1 MGIQMLYQQKIN
13 QKDLQISLLSEHLR
27 HSRFGFLGVQALF
40 ISAVAGLI
48 WYQVESSLAIR
59 WIAAMS
65 LLGLIYSLYM
75 WRAVARKAFIDEPA
89 RILVMLILGAV
100 STGGAWGLSVI
111 WLEPLLPDMAFYF
124 LILLVTVM
132 VVTATAVISVVRIV
146 YQAWLLSTLIPI
158 ACLLAWHFDD
168 RSYNLLMSLS
178 LLGLC
183 ILLLFVGSWLSQSF
197 LDMTQSSLERQ
208 SMSEEF
214 ATLSENLRVRNFQL
228 EQLRDQL
235 ADIATIDE
243 LTGLRNRRGGNQM
256 LEDELSRAK
265 RAGAPL
271 TVIAIDVDCF
281 KQYNDTYGHPSGD
294 RVLQQVAEILVSVTG
309 RAGDVAV
316 RMGGEEFLLLSPGT
330 TEVEAMEVA
339 GLVKQRLEAAA
350 IAHASSSVASHVTVS
365 LGVVSCVPEM
375 RTTIEDMIHA
385 ADKALY
391 DSKGNGRNRATLGN
405 PPV

>member
-1 MGIQMLYQQKIN
+1 MLYQQKIS

-27 HSRFGFLGVQALF
+27 HGRFGLLGVQVLF
-40 ISAVAGLI
+40 IFAVASLI
-48 WYQVESSLAIR
+48 WYQVESSLVIR
-59 WIAAMS
+59 WAGAMV
-65 LLGLIYSLYM
+65 LLGLIHSSYM
-75 WRAVARKAFIDEPA
+75 WRSASKKAFIDEPV
-89 RILVMLILGAV
+89 RLLMMLILGAA
-100 STGGAWGLSVI
+100 STGAAWVLSVI
-111 WLEPLLPDMAFYF
+111 WLEPRLPDMTFYF
-124 LILLVTVM
+124 LLLLVTVM

-146 YQAWLLSTLIPI
+146 YQTWILSTLIPI
-158 ACLLAWHFDD
+158 SCLLAWHVDD
-168 RSYNLLMSLS
+168 RPYNMLMSLS

-183 ILLLFVGSWLSQSF
+183 ALLLLVGAWLSQSF
-197 LDMTQSSLERQ
+197 MDMTKSSFERQ

-271 TVIAIDVDCF
+271 AVIAIDVDCF

-294 RVLQQVAEILVSVTG
+294 RVLQQVAEVLVSVTG

-330 TEVEAMEVA
+330 AEVEAMEIA
-339 GLVKQRLEAAA
+339 MLVKQRLGAAA
-350 IAHASSSVASHVTVS
+350 IAHASSAVAPHVTVS
-365 LGVVSCVPEM
+365 LGVVSCVPDIK
-375 RTTIEDMIHA
+375 TTIDEMIEA

-391 DSKGNGRNRATLGN
+391 ESKGNGRNRATLGS

>member
-1 MGIQMLYQQKIN
+1 MLYQQKIN
-13 QKDLQISLLSEHLR
+13 QKELQISLLSEHLR
-27 HSRFGFLGVQALF
+27 HSRFGFLGVQTLF
-40 ISAVAGLI
+40 VTAVASLI
-48 WYQVESSLAIR
+48 WYQVESSLVIR
-59 WIAAMS
+59 WAGGMV

-75 WRAVARKAFIDEPA
+75 VRSVSRKAFIDEPA
-89 RILVMLILGAV
+89 RLLVMLTLGAGL
-100 STGGAWGLSVI
+100 TGVAWALSVG
-111 WLEPLLPDMAFYF
+111 WLEPMLPDMAFYF
-124 LILLVTVM
+124 LLLLVTAM
-132 VVTATAVISVVRIV
+132 VVTATAVISVVRVV
-146 YQAWLLSTLIPI
+146 YQVWLLSTLIPI

-178 LLGLC
+178 LLGLS

-197 LDMTQSSLERQ
+197 LDMTKSSLERK

-214 ATLSENLRVRNFQL
+214 ATLSENLKVRNSQL
-228 EQLRDQL
+228 KQLRDQL

-243 LTGLRNRRGGNQM
+243 LTGLRNRRGGNQL

-271 TVIAIDVDCF
+271 AVIAIDVDCF

>member
-1 MGIQMLYQQKIN
+1 MLYQQKIN

-48 WYQVESSLAIR
+48 WYQVESSLVIR
-59 WIAAMS
+59 WAGGMV

-75 WRAVARKAFIDEPA
+75 VRSASRKAFIDEPA
-89 RILVMLILGAV
+89 RLLAMLILGAG
-100 STGGAWGLSVI
+100 STGIAWALSVV
-111 WLEPLLPDMAFYF
+111 WVEPMLPDMAFYF
-124 LILLVTVM
+124 LLLLVTVM
-132 VVTATAVISVVRIV
+132 VVTATAVISVVRVV
-146 YQAWLLSTLIPI
+146 YQVWLLSTLIPI

-178 LLGLC
+178 LFGLC

-197 LDMTQSSLERQ
+197 LDMTKSSLERQ

-271 TVIAIDVDCF
+271 AVIAIDVDCF

-294 RVLQQVAEILVSVTG
+294 RVLQQVAEVLVSVTG

-330 TEVEAMEVA
+330 TEVEAMEIA

-365 LGVVSCVPEM
+365 LGVVSCVPEI

-391 DSKGNGRNRATLGN
+391 ESKGNGRNQATLGR

>member
-1 MGIQMLYQQKIN
+1 MLYQQKIN
-13 QKDLQISLLSEHLR
+13 QKELQISLLSEHLR
-27 HSRFGFLGVQALF
+27 HSRFGFLGVQTLF
-40 ISAVAGLI
+40 VTAVASLI
-48 WYQVESSLAIR
+48 WYQVESSLVIR
-59 WIAAMS
+59 WAGGMV

-75 WRAVARKAFIDEPA
+75 VRSVSRKAFIDEPA
-89 RILVMLILGAV
+89 RLLVMLTLGAGL
-100 STGGAWGLSVI
+100 TGVAWALGVV
-111 WLEPLLPDMAFYF
+111 WLEPMLPDMAFYF
-124 LILLVTVM
+124 LLLLVTAM

-146 YQAWLLSTLIPI
+146 YQVWLLSTLIPI

-178 LLGLC
+178 LLGLS

-197 LDMTQSSLERQ
+197 LDMTKSSLERK

-214 ATLSENLRVRNFQL
+214 ATLSENLKVRNFQL
-228 EQLRDQL
+228 RQLRDQL

-243 LTGLRNRRGGNQM
+243 LTGLRNRRGGNQL

-271 TVIAIDVDCF
+271 AVIAIDVDCF

-294 RVLQQVAEILVSVTG
+294 RVLQQVAEVLVSVTG

-330 TEVEAMEVA
+330 TEVEAMEIA

-365 LGVVSCVPEM
+365 LGVVSCVPDI
-375 RTTIEDMIHA
+375 RTTVEDMIQA
-385 ADKALY
+385 ADTALY
-391 DSKGNGRNRATLGN
+391 DSKGNGRNRATLGS

>member
-1 MGIQMLYQQKIN
+1 MLYQQKISH
-13 QKDLQISLLSEHLR
+13 KDLLASLLAEHLS
-27 HSRFGFLGVQALF
+27 HSRFGLLGVQILF
-40 ISAVAGLI
+40 ILAVVSLI
-48 WYQVESSLAIR
+48 WYQVGPDQATR
-59 WIAAMS
+59 WAGLMS
-65 LLGLIYSLYM
+65 LLSISNAFYMWYSL
-75 WRAVARKAFIDEPA
+75 ARKTFIDQPSQLLLM
-89 RILVMLILGAV
+89 LVLSSMATGMAWAV
-100 STGGAWGLSVI
+100 SVI
-111 WLEPLLPDMAFYF
+111 WFEPLLPDMTFYF
-124 LILLVTVM
+124 LLLMVTVM
-132 VVTATAVISVVRIV
+132 VVTATAVIAVVRIV
-146 YQAWLLSTLIPI
+146 YQVWLISTLVPL
-158 ACLLAWHFDD
+158 ACLLAWQFDE
-168 RSYNLLMSLS
+168 RAYNVLMSIS
-178 LLGLC
+178 LLALC
-183 ILLLFVGSWLSQSF
+183 VLLLIVGSWLSQSF
-197 LDMTQSSLERQ
+197 VDMTKFSLERQ
-208 SMSEEF
+208 AMSEEF
-214 ATLSENLRVRNFQL
+214 ATLSQNLKLRNFQL

-243 LTGLRNRRGGNQM
+243 LTGLRNRRGGNQL
-256 LEDELSRAK
+256 LEAELSRAK

-271 TVIAIDVDCF
+271 AVIAIDVDCF

-294 RVLQQVAEILVSVTG
+294 RVLQQIAQVLVSVTG

-339 GLVKQRLEAAA
+339 GLVKQRLEAAG